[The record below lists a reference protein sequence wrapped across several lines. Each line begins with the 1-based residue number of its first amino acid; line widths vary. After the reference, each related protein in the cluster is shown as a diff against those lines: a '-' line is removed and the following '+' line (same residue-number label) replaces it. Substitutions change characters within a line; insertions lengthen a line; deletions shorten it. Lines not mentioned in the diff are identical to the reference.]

1 MSRTLYDSMESLTLH
16 EAMVA
21 LKAAKGFDNQWSA
34 GQNALRAYERENG
47 PLDQEAENAAREL
60 EKVGA

>member
-1 MSRTLYDSMESLTLH
+1 MESLTLH